1 MSSEARHVIAY
12 TTFLD
17 RAKAVALARS
27 AVERQL
33 VASVRVQE
41 AISVRPIDG
50 AVQEVSAWVVAM
62 QTASPMI
69 YALKAHILAQHN
81 EDVPEFVVVP
91 IVAANENYLDWVD
104 DYVDERKSLQE
115 SAVVEPT
122 ALDRHE
128 IDPQAT
134 GHRAN

>member
-17 RAKAVALARS
+17 RQEAVAMAHS

-33 VASVRVQE
+33 AASVRVQE
-41 AISVRPIDG
+41 VTSVRPIDG
-50 AVQEVSAWVVAM
+50 AVQEITAYVLAM
-62 QTASPMI
+62 QTATPML
-69 YALKAHILAQHN
+69 YALKAHVLAHHS

-104 DYVDERKSLQE
+104 DYVDERRNLQE
-115 SAVVEPT
+115 SIAAEPGS
-122 ALDRHE
+122 LEHHE
-128 IDPQAT
+128 IGPNAT